1 MNEKKNDEIIKK
13 ESNIQNEIIKNKE
26 KYEKI
31 EDINNIKINDL
42 DIQKNEILNKTKNI
56 TKGIIIDSKKI
67 TNKEIKN
74 SGNTNHEEIN
84 KSKNSISEGTNL
96 INSIGIKEI
105 NNSDHI
111 KNNKIIKPKNII
123 SEELNKSYNITS
135 EEKINLEKN
144 KKERKEFKKIKKDE
158 IVYSNNIK
166 KKEKKIDD
174 SIIKQKDSNQK
185 EKKKKS
191 LKNKNEEK
199 IKNKLFLSKI
209 FFAVSI
215 SINICDIIVIILFPL
230 IFLDII
236 NIICLILTTS
246 TLIIILIK
254 FILQNITIN
263 LNYYKTIKKIFIC
276 MAIIIAID
284 FFNILYI
291 MIYKILLNAVTDFDS
306 NEIILG
312 IFLVLSYSFL
322 NIFSPIIILIQIE
335 KIKFL
340 TLKILKN
347 QKYSLSLSMN
357 SSLSNLVIQ
366 KNDQI
371 SFIKCSLNGSI
382 ITK

>member
-1 MNEKKNDEIIKK
+1 MARRDPK
-13 ESNIQNEIIKNKE
+13 Q
-26 KYEKI
+26 
-31 EDINNIKINDL
+31 
-42 DIQKNEILNKTKNI
+42 QR
-56 TKGIIIDSKKI
+56 
-67 TNKEIKN
+67 
-74 SGNTNHEEIN
+74 
-84 KSKNSISEGTNL
+84 
-96 INSIGIKEI
+96 

-236 NIICLILTTS
+236 NIIC
-246 TLIIILIK
+246 
-254 FILQNITIN
+254 
-263 LNYYKTIKKIFIC
+263 
-276 MAIIIAID
+276 
-284 FFNILYI
+284 
-291 MIYKILLNAVTDFDS
+291 
-306 NEIILG
+306 
-312 IFLVLSYSFL
+312 SFL
-322 NIFSPIIILIQIE
+322 CFP
-335 KIKFL
+335 
-340 TLKILKN
+340 
-347 QKYSLSLSMN
+347 
-357 SSLSNLVIQ
+357 V
-366 KNDQI
+366 
-371 SFIKCSLNGSI
+371 G
-382 ITK
+382 